1 MGKAGRV
8 DLDFGSD
15 GRGHSRRMS
24 WVWWEWLLL
33 PPLTRGTS
41 MLPVCLRRLESA
53 SRQIPDLLPSLK
65 TPQVPRG
72 PRGWWWAWNQE
83 PPAFSAQASPTCVF
97 SPARGVLYALC
108 APHPHQA
115 LDPSQNTRRQ
125 HRLGLRPESPS
136 RCSSSAPRL
145 LISSGFGQAEALS
158 PAPFTAVSSGTTSP
172 STHSA
177 PVAPEGL

>member
-24 WVWWEWLLL
+24 WVWWVWLLL
-33 PPLTRGTS
+33 PPLTWGTS

-72 PRGWWWAWNQE
+72 PRGWWWAWDQE
-83 PPAFSAQASPTCVF
+83 PPTFSTQTSPPAFSPL
-97 SPARGVLYALC
+97 RGVSCTLSVPRIHTRLWT
-108 APHPHQA
+108 
-115 LDPSQNTRRQ
+115 LDAA
-125 HRLGLRPESPS
+125 
-136 RCSSSAPRL
+136 APRL
-145 LISSGFGQAEALS
+145 LISSRFRQAEALS
-158 PAPFTAVSSGTTSP
+158 PAPFTAVSSGTISP

-177 PVAPEGL
+177 PVAPEAYEVPAPHSSGTGLH

>member
-1 MGKAGRV
+1 MPKASLLVMGKAGRV

-115 LDPSQNTRRQ
+115 LDPGCCSTQASDLFRVWSSRSPQ
-125 HRLGLRPESPS
+125 SRPLHSCELWDHLPIHPL
-136 RCSSSAPRL
+136 SSS
-145 LISSGFGQAEALS
+145 S
-158 PAPFTAVSSGTTSP
+158 P
-172 STHSA
+172 
-177 PVAPEGL
+177 